1 MSRLLKKSLTLI
13 TLLLSSYTVSASE
26 LHLYAGAG
34 LRQPVEAVVKQ
45 FEQNTGHNVV
55 IEYGGSG
62 QILTRFNLTKTGD
75 VFLPGSA
82 DYVEKLQQEGQ
93 VISSYPLV
101 LHTPVMAVRK
111 ASGGQIQTLAD
122 LAKSNLKIGMGD
134 PKAIALGKSGE
145 QLLVASGYEK
155 ALKEKVVVQATTI
168 KQLLIYLL
176 NGDVDA
182 AVIGRSDAI
191 KHQDTLI
198 LLPSPAGTPEEV
210 ATIAVLKTSSHPDA
224 AKQLA
229 EFFAS
234 PQGIKMFTDQGYLP
248 VKND

>member
-1 MSRLLKKSLTLI
+1 MS
-13 TLLLSSYTVSASE
+13 LLLASHSASAAE

-34 LRQPVEAVVKQ
+34 LRQPVESIVKQ
-45 FEQNTGHNVV
+45 FEQDTGHKVV

-62 QILTRFNLTKTGD
+62 QILTRFNLTKAGD

-82 DYVEKLQQEGQ
+82 DYVEKLQQQGE
-93 VISSYPLV
+93 VSSSYPLV

-111 ASGGQIQTLAD
+111 ATGGDIHTLAE

-155 ALKEKVVVQATTI
+155 ELKAKIVVQATTI

-191 KHQDTLI
+191 KNQDTLT
-198 LLPSPAGTPEEV
+198 LLPSPDGIPEEV
-210 ATIAVLKTSSHPDA
+210 ATIAVLKTSTQPEI

-234 PQGIKMFTDQGYLP
+234 PQGIKNFTDRGYLP
-248 VKND
+248 VKSN